1 MLIKKV
7 LFKKSD
13 TKTVF
18 TRDFISD
25 EMKYFHFGV
34 WSIKPDR
41 TVYMIK
47 PEMKFIAGV
56 ISLQS
61 F

>member
-1 MLIKKV
+1 MLIKKI
-7 LFKKSD
+7 LFEKSD
-13 TKTVF
+13 TKRLF
-18 TRDFISD
+18 TRDFISG

-34 WSIKPDR
+34 WSIKPDT

-47 PEMKFIAGV
+47 PEIKLTAGV